1 MTGILPSSTFSPNSS
16 SFAIPLNIQADPR
29 VFRGSVYAFLRHQ
42 EKAYLRFE
50 AETRKEKKYQL
61 GVMRARLASSLPP
74 LNGTGPK
81 PRSATVLHPPAF
93 HLQSRRSGPLPPLS
107 KPSGTSID
115 KNFNRVQFVPKS
127 RRTAS
132 DLPIKVEP
140 SLTPSTPLGRGG
152 GDPLS
157 SPFRSTS
164 RNAPRLHR
172 ISYAYTPP
180 STRHAPRFAHVQ
192 VQTNDDL
199 DESIEKIVA
208 ELADSAITL
217 SITNLQLEDETLRL
231 RETIIEKEARL
242 ETNELQLR
250 TALQR
255 AASAVQKK
263 EETEFTLRELH
274 DRQQLSR
281 TEALALCRELTQHSI
296 SRAQRLENLRLSK
309 RSVAIDTRQFNDHHF
324 KIEQISKELEHDFLP
339 WLIYRAEKTFRRGTT
354 PTSTKDR
361 HKKRRFCRD
370 A

>member
-1 MTGILPSSTFSPNSS
+1 IAMAGIFPSSSTFSPNSS

-50 AETRKEKKYQL
+50 ADTRKEKKYQL

-74 LNGTGPK
+74 LNSTTPK
-81 PRSATVLHPPAF
+81 QPRTSTTTVLRPPAY
-93 HLQSRRSGPLPPLS
+93 HLQTRRSGPLPPLNT
-107 KPSGTSID
+107 GTSID
-115 KNFNRVQFVPKS
+115 KNFNRVQFIPKS
-127 RRTAS
+127 KRAAP
-132 DLPIKVEP
+132 DLPIRVEP
-140 SLTPSTPLGRGG
+140 SLTPSPPIRGG
-152 GDPLS
+152 GVGENLS
-157 SPFRSTS
+157 SFRSTS

-172 ISYAYTPP
+172 IAYAYTPP
-180 STRHAPRFAHVQ
+180 STVHAPRFAHAQ
-192 VQTNDDL
+192 VQTNDVL

-217 SITNLQLEDETLRL
+217 SISNLQLEDETTRL

-242 ETNELQLR
+242 ETNEVELR

-296 SRAQRLENLRLSK
+296 SRAQRLENQHISK
-309 RSVAIDTRQFNDHHF
+309 RSVAIDTRQLNDHQY
-324 KIEQISKELEHDFLP
+324 KIERISKELEHDFLP
-339 WLIYRAEKTFRRGTT
+339 WLIYRAEKTFRRGGTAH
-354 PTSTKDR
+354 SDR
-361 HKKRRFCRD
+361 QERKK
-370 A
+370 